1 MSPTRAVPEPG
12 SPQPSI
18 YQHRK
23 DKCSPQGCYDE
34 WQEFFT
40 ESSQPQ
46 QLSDTKGANKTST
59 GTAERSERLH
69 LQNTAMEVVIN

>member
-1 MSPTRAVPEPG
+1 M
-12 SPQPSI
+12 
-18 YQHRK
+18 
-23 DKCSPQGCYDE
+23 
-34 WQEFFT
+34 QEFFT